1 MKIINFEKKKM
12 LPLTNQEYISYHD
25 KKNCHICREKFEKQ
39 NMLRKKNIVEL
50 NIILFIQL

>member
-12 LPLTNQEYISYHD
+12 LPFTNQEYISYHD